1 MQFNLYENLNYFLD
15 FKLSKKKVLFNYIEI

>member
-15 FKLSKKKVLFNYIEI
+15 FKLSKKKVLSNYIEI